1 TTSPAH
7 KLHVSGTGHTGI
19 GVNSGTGVNTYLD
32 FAENGTLR
40 SNIYWNGADDVFV
53 LNSIG
58 ANTSINNNGGNV
70 GVGTAAPAYKL
81 HVQTTSSGV
90 DFPLFV
96 RNTSLTSGDGAGIG
110 FVSEPNGNWVKS
122 GIFHERTSVFG
133 IGKLHLLVNNNG
145 DNSSAT
151 MVDSRLTIQPD
162 GNVGIGTTGPAA
174 KLDVVGGNVAL
185 NNGQL
190 RLRDGADGNHF
201 LQYSNF
207 NGTDGPELV
216 GLSSVKLRQISGGS
230 VGQLVLR
237 NNRVGINTDNPTRGL
252 LEVNGYYNND
262 ANGFYYYANGVCCN
276 SGSGSVD
283 VSIYASRRVQ
293 ASEFNAFSDA
303 RIKNI
308 VGLSNGSEDLKS
320 IMGIEI
326 TEYTKIDQA
335 ANKGIEK
342 KVIAQQVETVFPQA
356 VSRATDFI
364 PNIYSLA
371 NFENGRIEVKN
382 ELQSGDLVKLI
393 FEDQTT
399 LSKVEQAD
407 ENGFTV
413 DVEGSGEVFVY
424 GQQVD
429 DFRTV
434 DYEAIAM
441 LNVSATQELFRI
453 ITELQTRNSNLEA
466 KLSDYS
472 SLKNDVEL
480 LKEALGIDLQS
491 AK

>member
-1 TTSPAH
+1 MKKTYLPILVFVCAGLSGFAQNGMGIGNNNPQEILDVTGAIKIGTDLNNNTGAPSGAAGTIRFRSNVFEGWDGTEWLNLGTEMDADWTVNANDQYSALSGNVGIGTTSPAH

-364 PNIYSLA
+364 PNISSIL
-371 NFENGRIEVKN
+371 FI
-382 ELQSGDLVKLI
+382 LI
-393 FEDQTT
+393 FF
-399 LSKVEQAD
+399 
-407 ENGFTV
+407 G
-413 DVEGSGEVFVY
+413 
-424 GQQVD
+424 
-429 DFRTV
+429 
-434 DYEAIAM
+434 
-441 LNVSATQELFRI
+441 
-453 ITELQTRNSNLEA
+453 
-466 KLSDYS
+466 
-472 SLKNDVEL
+472 
-480 LKEALGIDLQS
+480 
-491 AK
+491 